1 MLYTCIQE
9 DSVIYNFTIDIIPC
23 SLSGRFCETG
33 YRLCDNTILLPS
45 ERDADG
51 NYYGGVGIQ
60 GMFLR
65 TGMVYHPVYDK
76 HLCLKG
82 FRRKDSVTA

>member
-1 MLYTCIQE
+1 M
-9 DSVIYNFTIDIIPC
+9 IYSFTIDTIPC

-33 YRLCDNTILLPS
+33 YRLCDNTILLQS
-45 ERDADG
+45 ERDTEG

-65 TGMVYHPVYDK
+65 TGNVYCPVYDE
-76 HLCLKG
+76 HLGLIG

>member
-1 MLYTCIQE
+1 M
-9 DSVIYNFTIDIIPC
+9 IYSFTIDTMPC
-23 SLSGRFCETG
+23 SLSGRFSETG

-60 GMFLR
+60 GMFLK
-65 TGMVYHPVYDK
+65 TWKVYCPVYDEQ
-76 HLCLKG
+76 LRLKG
-82 FRRKDSVTA
+82 FRRKDSITA

>member
-1 MLYTCIQE
+1 M
-9 DSVIYNFTIDIIPC
+9 IYSFTIDTIPC

-33 YRLCDNTILLPS
+33 YRLCDHTILLSS
-45 ERDADG
+45 ERDAEG

-65 TGMVYHPVYDK
+65 TGIVYRPIYDE
-76 HLCLKG
+76 HLGLIG
-82 FRRKDSVTA
+82 FRKKNSVKA

>member
-1 MLYTCIQE
+1 M
-9 DSVIYNFTIDIIPC
+9 IYSFTIDTIPC

-33 YRLCDNTILLPS
+33 YRLCDNTVLLPS
-45 ERDADG
+45 ERGA
-51 NYYGGVGIQ
+51 GIQ

-65 TGMVYHPVYDK
+65 TGNVYCPVYDE
-76 HLCLKG
+76 HLGLIG

>member
-1 MLYTCIQE
+1 M
-9 DSVIYNFTIDIIPC
+9 IYSFTIDTIPC

-33 YRLCDNTILLPS
+33 YRLCDNTILLQS
-45 ERDADG
+45 ERDAEG

-65 TGMVYHPVYDK
+65 TGIVYRPIYDEQ
-76 HLCLKG
+76 LCLKG